1 MSNFDIVIR
10 KAQLSDCEDIC
21 LIENTCFSDPWSKQS
36 FEYQLSS
43 NSGDILVAVVDGKI
57 AGFIN
62 LSCVVG
68 ELTINNI
75 AVLKEYR
82 KQGIADRLLA
92 NALDKYSGS
101 DVAFLEVRES
111 NIPAQS
117 LYRKHGFFK
126 FCERK
131 NYYRNPTENA
141 WLMTKDMKNG
151 Y

>member
-36 FEYQLSS
+36 FKYQLSS

-62 LSCVVG
+62 LSCVIG

-111 NIPAQS
+111 NIPAIS
-117 LYRKHGFFK
+117 LYESLGFKREGKRKRF
-126 FCERK
+126 
-131 NYYRNPTENA
+131 YRAPEEDA
-141 WLMTKDMKNG
+141 LILTKRF
-151 Y
+151 